1 MRETT
6 MRLWL
11 ALAILVMT
19 ASMSAQAQSLPCDAF
34 QRTPEGVWQATR
46 NVGIPGPGRTFNV
59 NQGAIFKP
67 GASFMGMELAA
78 DLEKECPAVV
88 EAAKAV
94 ETQVELPKYAAP
106 SGNIDTA
113 NLTCAQFANLP
124 PEDADFLGTWTVGW
138 QNGAIK
144 NRAINVGKVREA
156 IRGVAAYCKANKDKK
171 FVQAVDVVM
180 KAGSAR

>member
-1 MRETT
+1 
-6 MRLWL
+6 MRLCL
-11 ALAILVMT
+11 ALVLLVMT
-19 ASMSAQAQSLPCDAF
+19 AFGAQAQGLPCDAF
-34 QRTPEGVWQATR
+34 ARTPEGVWQATR

-67 GASFMGMELAA
+67 GSSFMGLELAA

-88 EAAKAV
+88 EAAKAI

-113 NLTCAQFANLP
+113 NLTCAQFVNLP
-124 PEDADFLGTWTVGW
+124 PEDADFLGTWTAGW
-138 QNGAIK
+138 QNGATK
-144 NRAINVGKVREA
+144 NRAINVAKVRDA
-156 IRGVAAYCKANKDKK
+156 IRGVAVYCKSNKDKK

-180 KAGSAR
+180 KASR

>member
-1 MRETT
+1 
-6 MRLWL
+6 MRLGTCLGLTLFTLTL
-11 ALAILVMT
+11 AAG
-19 ASMSAQAQSLPCDAF
+19 APAHAQSMPCDAF
-34 QRTPEGVWQATR
+34 VRTPDGVWQATR
-46 NVGIPGPGRTFNV
+46 NVGVPGPGRTFNV

-67 GASFMGMELAA
+67 GSSFMGMQIAE

-94 ETQVELPKYAAP
+94 ETQVELPKYEAP
-106 SGNIDTA
+106 NGNIDTA
-113 NLTCAQFANLP
+113 TLTCAQFSNLP

-138 QNGAIK
+138 QNGATK

-171 FVQAVDVVM
+171 FVQAIDVVM
-180 KAGSAR
+180 KAEKR